1 MLLHLFY
8 SVMSMFGWKYIDK
21 VPKDIKSFVALGA
34 PHTSNYDFFPG
45 MGTTYMLRPR
55 GKFVIKS
62 DWLKFP
68 FGPLFRAMGAIGVN
82 RELIKEGK
90 VASSTDLL
98 ADLFNQHKEFVL
110 LIAPEGTRSPVNEWK
125 SGFYYIAQKA
135 GVPIVC
141 GFADYKKKEYGL
153 GKVIHLTNFE
163 DDMKAIM
170 DFYKDIQGHTPENF
184 KLDQRFK

>member
-1 MLLHLFY
+1 MRL
-8 SVMSMFGWKYIDK
+8 FGWKFINK
-21 VPKDIKSFVALGA
+21 VPSEIKSFVALGA

-45 MGTTYMLRPR
+45 MAANYYMR

-68 FGPLFRAMGAIGVN
+68 FGPLFRSMGAVGLN
-82 RELIKEGK
+82 RELIKQGK
-90 VASSTDLL
+90 IASSTDLL
-98 ADLFNQHKEFVL
+98 ANLFKEYNNLIL
-110 LIAPEGTRSPVNEWK
+110 LIAPEGTRSPVDEWK

-141 GFADYKKKEYGL
+141 GFADYKNKEYGL
-153 GKVIHLTNFE
+153 GKVVHLTNFE
-163 DDMKAIM
+163 DDMKTIM
-170 DFYKDIQGHTPENF
+170 DFYRNIQGHSPEKF